1 MGLPTKE
8 DNLHGYD
15 QSRLSTLPDQ
25 FQGKNFLLIHG
36 SLDDNVH
43 YQQAMALARTL
54 ELHDIPF
61 QQIVSIPFSHM
72 ISCNH
77 KSIYNSILFAFFF

>member
-8 DNLHGYD
+8 DNFHGYE
-15 QSRLSTLPDQ
+15 QSRLSTLPNQ
-25 FQGKNFLLIHG
+25 FIGKNFLLIHG

-43 YQQAMALARTL
+43 YQQAMALARSL

-61 QQIVSIPFSHM
+61 QQIVSTCSFFTKCSTLINC
-72 ISCNH
+72 I
-77 KSIYNSILFAFFF
+77 ILKK